1 MSTNQGSTVKTNGLA
16 AVKTFGMALLGGIVL
31 LFVLV
36 LGLASL
42 PWLFD

>member
-1 MSTNQGSTVKTNGLA
+1 VRTIGLA
-16 AVKTFGMALLGGIVL
+16 AVKTFGMALLGGTVL
-31 LFVLV
+31 LLVLI